1 MILKFPV
8 KSRDILLLLI
18 SVFGFENK
26 EKYSTMNTKNYVSIK
41 CCEEKD
47 VHLLSIGEECKGT
60 CFLIKDFNIF
70 MSYQRLHCG
79 RKFFVIFYCY
89 CLQAFSTE
97 GILKRHIK
105 DYFRI
110 DTKMKKTKVSEA
122 AI

>member
-26 EKYSTMNTKNYVSIK
+26 EKYSNYVSIK

-47 VHLLSIGEECKGT
+47 VHLLSIGEECKRT

-70 MSYQRLHCG
+70 KSYQRVHCG

-89 CLQAFSTE
+89 CLQTFSTE

-110 DTKMKKTKVSEA
+110 DTKMKKTKVLEA